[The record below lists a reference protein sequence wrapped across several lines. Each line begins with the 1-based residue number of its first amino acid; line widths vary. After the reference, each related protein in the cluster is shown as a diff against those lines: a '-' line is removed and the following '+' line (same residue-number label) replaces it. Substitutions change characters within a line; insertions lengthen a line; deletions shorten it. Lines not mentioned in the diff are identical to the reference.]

1 MRITFTVGISLLS
14 DDPSINLIW
23 RHQQH
28 LNRTH
33 GIVLD
38 LDRSGAF
45 QWCAMK
51 LAVVLWDLAFWENA
65 TANWNAN
72 YGVSLSLHNKLN
84 QLMRLSVPFLIVPR
98 LRWQYPQ
105 AFCGWWSFKLWRTC
119 LLCYISCDVGCMGCF
134 ETGKRKSL
142 ECLLDVKNH
151 DVWVCNWLNQ

>member
-84 QLMRLSVPFLIVPR
+84 QLMRLSLYLSWLFPVLGDNILKHSVVGGLLNYGEHAYYATSRVMLAAWGALR
-98 LRWQYPQ
+98 LE
-105 AFCGWWSFKLWRTC
+105 K
-119 LLCYISCDVGCMGCF
+119 
-134 ETGKRKSL
+134 ESL
-142 ECLLDVKNH
+142 
-151 DVWVCNWLNQ
+151 